1 MPSAADRDIH
11 SLYILKAI
19 CALAVVA
26 IHTPMGVLREEVNV
40 LASLA
45 VPLFFAITGY
55 FLYHEDECTLRKKVV
70 RSLGKLMPIT
80 LGLHFIYLF
89 LPHGFRALGQSWQYY
104 AKWLLVGMNNN
115 EVHLWY
121 LSALIYA
128 LALVCCL
135 RSYSVLVG
143 MLALV
148 LHGFLSA
155 YLTGS
160 WGHIYWTHPLAFAFR
175 YTLATGLGYLSLGM
189 FIRHWRSALL
199 AFPYALYS
207 LLLLIALL
215 YLGHFLKSSS
225 VGRICLAIRP
235 ILITCS
241 VITIFTI
248 CLQQA
253 SRPLKGVWSWIGKH
267 LSADIY
273 YWHILVLWLVSP
285 YIPKAY
291 NVPWVFLVTA
301 LLSVLLAWALQ
312 HLYGVVGQLIKKE
325 KTN

>member
-1 MPSAADRDIH
+1 MPLHLSTA
-11 SLYILKAI
+11 
-19 CALAVVA
+19 
-26 IHTPMGVLREEVNV
+26 
-40 LASLA
+40 
-45 VPLFFAITGY
+45 FARI
-55 FLYHEDECTLRKKVV
+55 V
-70 RSLGKLMPIT
+70 
-80 LGLHFIYLF
+80 
-89 LPHGFRALGQSWQYY
+89 
-104 AKWLLVGMNNN
+104 
-115 EVHLWY
+115 Y
-121 LSALIYA
+121 LSA
-128 LALVCCL
+128 C
-135 RSYSVLVG
+135 
-143 MLALV
+143 LALV

-189 FIRHWRSALL
+189 FIRRWRSALL
-199 AFPYALYS
+199 VFPYALYC
-207 LLLLIALL
+207 LLFLIVLL

-248 CLQQA
+248 CLQQ
-253 SRPLKGVWSWIGKH
+253 SYRPLKGVWSWIGKH

-273 YWHILVLWLVSP
+273 YWHILVLWLVSR
-285 YIPKAY
+285 YTPKAY

-301 LLSVLLAWALQ
+301 LGSALLAWALQ
-312 HLYGVVGQLIKKE
+312 YLYGAVGQLIKKE

>member
-1 MPSAADRDIH
+1 
-11 SLYILKAI
+11 
-19 CALAVVA
+19 
-26 IHTPMGVLREEVNV
+26 
-40 LASLA
+40 
-45 VPLFFAITGY
+45 
-55 FLYHEDECTLRKKVV
+55 
-70 RSLGKLMPIT
+70 
-80 LGLHFIYLF
+80 
-89 LPHGFRALGQSWQYY
+89 
-104 AKWLLVGMNNN
+104 MNNN

-128 LALVCCL
+128 LVLVYCL

-143 MLALV
+143 MLTLV

-155 YLTGS
+155 YLRGA

-248 CLQQA
+248 CLQQN

-273 YWHILVLWLVSP
+273 YWHILVLWLVNP

-312 HLYGVVGQLIKKE
+312 HLYGAVGQLIKKE

>member
-1 MPSAADRDIH
+1 MPPAADRDIH

-55 FLYHEDECTLRKKVV
+55 FLYHEDECTLRKKIV
-70 RSLGKLMPIT
+70 RSLVKLMPIT
-80 LGLHFIYLF
+80 LGLHLVYLF
-89 LPHGFRALGQSWQYY
+89 LPHGFHALGQSWQYY

-121 LSALIYA
+121 LSALIYS
-128 LALVCCL
+128 LALVYCL
-135 RSYSVLVG
+135 GSYSVLVG

-148 LHGFLSA
+148 LHGFLST
-155 YLTGS
+155 YLMGS
-160 WGHIYWTHPLAFAFR
+160 WGNVYWTHPLAFAFR

-189 FIRHWRSALL
+189 FIRRWRSTLL

-215 YLGHFLKSSS
+215 YLVHFLKSSS

-248 CLQQA
+248 CLQQT
-253 SRPLKGVWSWIGKH
+253 SRSLKGVWIWIGKH

-285 YIPKAY
+285 YIPRVY
-291 NVPWVFLVTA
+291 SVPWVFLVTA
-301 LLSVLLAWALQ
+301 LGSVLFAWGLQ
-312 HLYGVVGQLIKKE
+312 YVYKGVGQIIKKE